1 MHLSLLS
8 DTGFA
13 HQHSDERALG
23 RAHRDGVLRGLA
35 FLAVIAVP
43 FGLAVVTGHAGHRD
57 PSAGYA
63 QSFEKSGFE
72 TASYDARR

>member
-13 HQHSDERALG
+13 HQHRTERALG
-23 RAHRDGVLRGLA
+23 RAHRDGLLRGLA

-43 FGLAVVTGHAGHRD
+43 FGLAILTGHARHHD
-57 PSAGYA
+57 ASAGYA
-63 QSFEKSGFE
+63 QSFDKSDYE
-72 TASYDARR
+72 TVSYVAR

>member
-13 HQHSDERALG
+13 HQYRNERALG
-23 RAHRDGVLRGLA
+23 RAHRDGLLRGLA

-43 FGLAVVTGHAGHRD
+43 FGFAVATGHAGHRN

-63 QSFEKSGFE
+63 QSFE
-72 TASYDARR
+72 TASNDSQH

>member
-13 HQHSDERALG
+13 HQHRTERALG
-23 RAHRDGVLRGLA
+23 RAHRDGLLRGLA

-43 FGLAVVTGHAGHRD
+43 FALAIATGYAAHRN

-63 QSFEKSGFE
+63 QSF
-72 TASYDARR
+72 ASFDATR